1 MLLGFRVA
9 NHRSLRDEQELLLLP
24 ADEEHDGYPVPSR
37 TKPLHVAGIFGANA
51 SGKTA
56 LVDALSF
63 MARMVSGHY
72 DQRSDLFG
80 EIEQIPREPFLLD
93 PVHADEP
100 SSFTVD
106 LLLGGHRYTYGFGV
120 TGTEV
125 VEEWLYLY
133 TPDGTEEVVFER
145 EGQSFSYGTAETDAP
160 ELTDVL
166 NVEHNVLLIGVL
178 ANAQPAAFRSSA
190 AEALRE
196 VRKWFLRRLSNWGQV
211 SPELSRT
218 LTRIEP
224 RLLERLS
231 SLAASADTG
240 IDGYEFTRNEVAER
254 QLTLL
259 ESYGSEAADLLPGSA
274 RTGRV
279 HFRHRGRTDTYPLDL
294 SAESSGTRA
303 ILSLGLAVLQALEHG
318 GTLVVDEFD
327 TSLHSSLSGALI
339 KLFNTPEN
347 NPYGAQLVFT
357 SHDTN
362 LLGRIHGHEVLASD
376 EIWLTEK
383 DSSGATSLYPVSSF
397 ESADEENRDRRYLVG
412 RYGGVPHLDEAAFLE
427 ALRPRGPQA
436 RSPRDEETP

>member
-24 ADEEHDGYPVPSR
+24 ADEEHDGYPAPSA
-37 TKPLHVAGIFGANA
+37 TGPLHVAGIFGANA

-56 LVDALSF
+56 LVDALWF
-63 MARMVSGHY
+63 MTRMVSGHNE
-72 DQRSDLFG
+72 QRRDLFG
-80 EIEQIPREPFLLD
+80 ETEQIPREPFLLD
-93 PVHADEP
+93 PAYAAEA
-100 SSFTVD
+100 STYTVD
-106 LLLGGHRYTYGFGV
+106 LLLGEHRYTYGFGV
-120 TGTEV
+120 NDTEV

-133 TPDGTEEVVFER
+133 APDGTEEVVFER
-145 EGQSFSYGTAETDAP
+145 DGQSFSYGTAAPDAP

-166 NVEHNVLLIGVL
+166 HVEHNVLLIGVL

-196 VRKWFLRRLSNWGQV
+196 VRKWFLRRLSGWDQV
-211 SPELSRT
+211 SAELSRT
-218 LTRIEP
+218 LTRVEP
-224 RLLERLS
+224 VLLERLA
-231 SLAASADTG
+231 SLAAAADTG
-240 IDGYEFTRNEVAER
+240 IHGYEF
-254 QLTLL
+254 
-259 ESYGSEAADLLPGSA
+259 A
-274 RTGRV
+274 RTTPTEEGRAEFARWGSDV
-279 HFRHRGRTDTYPLDL
+279 AKTVNGIPSQRVLFKHRGARDTYALDFN
-294 SAESSGTRA
+294 AESSGTRA

-318 GTLVVDEFD
+318 GTLIVDEFD

-339 KLFNTPEN
+339 KLFNAPEN

-362 LLGRIHGHEVLASD
+362 LLGRIHGHEVLTSD

-383 DSSGATSLYPVSSF
+383 GRNGATSLYPVSSF

-427 ALRPRGPQA
+427 ALRPRSPQG
-436 RSPRDEETP
+436 RYPRA

>member
-24 ADEEHDGYPVPSR
+24 ADDEHDGYPAPSATR
-37 TKPLHVAGIFGANA
+37 PLHVAGIFGANA

-56 LVDALSF
+56 LVDGLLF
-63 MARMVSGHY
+63 MRRMVSGHY
-72 DQRSDLFG
+72 EQRSDLFG
-80 EIEQIPREPFLLD
+80 ETDRIPREPFLLD
-93 PVHADEP
+93 PSHAGEP
-100 SSFTVD
+100 STFTVD
-106 LLLGGHRYTYGFGV
+106 LLSDGRRYTYGFGV
-120 TGTEV
+120 TDTEV

-133 TPDGTEEVVFER
+133 APDGTEEVVFER
-145 EGQSFSYGTAETDAP
+145 DGQSFSYGAADTDAP

-166 NVEHNVLLIGVL
+166 KVERNVLLIGVL

-196 VRKWFLRRLSNWGQV
+196 VRKWFLRRLNGWGQV
-211 SPELSRT
+211 SPDLPRA
-218 LTRIEP
+218 LTRVEP

-231 SLAASADTG
+231 SLAAADTG
-240 IDGYEFTRNEVAER
+240 IDGFEFAHDEVGGR
-254 QLTLL
+254 
-259 ESYGSEAADLLPGSA
+259 
-274 RTGRV
+274 RV
-279 HFRHRGRTDTYPLDL
+279 HFRHRGSTDTYPLGFG
-294 SAESSGTRA
+294 AESSGTRS
-303 ILSLGLAVLQALEHG
+303 ILSLGLAVLQTLERG

-339 KLFNTPEN
+339 KLFNTAEN

-362 LLGRIHGHEVLASD
+362 LLGRIHGHEVLNSD
-376 EIWLTEK
+376 EVWLTEK
-383 DSSGATSLYPVSSF
+383 DRSGATSLYPVSSF

-427 ALRPRGPQA
+427 ALRPRGA
-436 RSPRDEETP
+436 YA